1 MLFTNKFARMFNEKA
16 RAAALQRYR
25 EKFEPKPYLVEY
37 RPLYL
42 AAVAFGFLCNALT
55 GAAGAYA
62 LYKLFTPAL
71 PLWAGVLVAVVL
83 AASVEA
89 LKRATAERVA
99 VSYLRESAL
108 SALAAVSVVLIALST
123 YAAYWGAETAIVEAH
138 GSAPVERSDSL
149 TAHHIATIAAAREA
163 IAAASTQ
170 KRADGSLPASARRQ
184 IERAQKQIERAQ
196 QRIDAIE
203 RATDARNARIE
214 QTHTATA
221 TGRGTAF
228 GLVALFAEIA
238 LICCIFYANYYQ
250 HRALVEALGGGGGG
264 EKQQQQTARAFSVPP
279 QQAPNG
285 AHESGSARRPIGF
298 HRQGVCRRCGGEF
311 AARTTWQV
319 YCSEA
324 CRVQAWEERTGKAL
338 LKSNKA

>member
-1 MLFTNKFARMFNEKA
+1 MFNEKA

-25 EKFEPKPYLVEY
+25 EKFEPKPYIIEY
-37 RPLYL
+37 RALYL
-42 AAVAFGFLCNALT
+42 AALGFGFLCNILT

-71 PLWAGVLVAVVL
+71 PMWAGVVA
-83 AASVEA
+83 AAVIAAAVEG

-108 SALAAVSVVLIALST
+108 SALAAVSVALIALST

-138 GSAPVERSDSL
+138 GTAPVERSDSL
-149 TAHHIATIAAAREA
+149 TTHHIATIAAARET
-163 IAAASTQ
+163 IAAASAQ
-170 KRADGSLPASARRQ
+170 RRADGSLPASARRQ

-196 QRIDAIE
+196 SRIDEIE

-214 QTHTATA
+214 QAHTARA

-238 LICCIFYANYYQ
+238 LICCIFYQNYYQ
-250 HRALVEALGGGGGG
+250 HRALVEALGGEGGG
-264 EKQQQQTARAFSVPP
+264 EKQQQQGARVFSVSTA
-279 QQAPNG
+279 QQQNG
-285 AHESGSARRPIGF
+285 AHDARRPIGF
-298 HRQGVCRRCGGEF
+298 HRQGVCKRCGNSF

-324 CRVQAWEERTGKAL
+324 CRVAAWEKKTGKAL
-338 LKSNKA
+338 LRGNKV